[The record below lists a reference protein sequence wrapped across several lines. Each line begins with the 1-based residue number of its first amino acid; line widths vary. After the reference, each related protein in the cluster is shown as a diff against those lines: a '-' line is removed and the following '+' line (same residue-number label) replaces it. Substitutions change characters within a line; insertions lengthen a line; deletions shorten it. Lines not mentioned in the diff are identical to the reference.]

1 MFETR
6 SLWGSKRKNEGV
18 IFSSSISRIVI
29 IITRSQ
35 TGLHKSTSHSR
46 SPILSWP
53 TYHFLHIM
61 IFSTVAINRVFWVI
75 WLTNRVFWVTNRVF
89 WIIYIECFK
98 SCGVD
103 LFHVLRFLQ
112 TYSMFSHP
120 GWQDSTICGDLV
132 AAPFCHC
139 HCYDL
144 RSIRVW
150 TSRDDMESLT
160 SWIFNSWRDRNRS
173 RLTNFS
179 MSRPVVFVLLF
190 EFQNSKLFPSLPEIS

>member
-35 TGLHKSTSHSR
+35 TGLHKSLAFSNLELTH
-46 SPILSWP
+46 LSFS
-53 TYHFLHIM
+53 TFYD
-61 IFSTVAINRVFWVI
+61 FSTVAINRVFWVI
-75 WLTNRVFWVTNRVF
+75 WLTNRVFWVTKRVF

-120 GWQDSTICGDLV
+120 GWQDSTICGNLV
-132 AAPFCHC
+132 TAPFVIAIVIIC
-139 HCYDL
+139 
-144 RSIRVW
+144 V
-150 TSRDDMESLT
+150 
-160 SWIFNSWRDRNRS
+160 
-173 RLTNFS
+173 
-179 MSRPVVFVLLF
+179 
-190 EFQNSKLFPSLPEIS
+190 PSECGPQGMTWNL